1 MQLTDANIQEIM
13 SQVIAAIGKT
23 KLSEDESQEY
33 IETVQEMLTDYQ
45 THLGQEA
52 EITYRIRKR
61 LAGWTSW
68 PLFPVRVSTPS
79 SRAKVL
85 SDRVK
90 GLATNLEQVKI
101 WANEF
106 MSIVLKLSPLVPFLS
121 VFSWWAKG
129 TSASLLWAGNTWRVP
144 ISVRWSAW
152 SLSS

>member
-1 MQLTDANIQEIM
+1 LLDVIPTSIVDPFVNNDMPQL
-13 SQVIAAIGKT
+13 V
-23 KLSEDESQEY
+23 
-33 IETVQEMLTDYQ
+33 V
-45 THLGQEA
+45 LGV
-52 EITYRIRKR
+52 
-61 LAGWTSW
+61 LMG
-68 PLFPVRVSTPS
+68 VSL
-79 SRAKVL
+79 VL
-85 SDRVK
+85 LGDRVK

-144 ISVRWSAW
+144 IPVRWSAW

>member
-45 THLGQEA
+45 TNLGQEA

-79 SRAKVL
+79 SREKC
-85 SDRVK
+85 
-90 GLATNLEQVKI
+90 
-101 WANEF
+101 
-106 MSIVLKLSPLVPFLS
+106 
-121 VFSWWAKG
+121 
-129 TSASLLWAGNTWRVP
+129 
-144 ISVRWSAW
+144 
-152 SLSS
+152 